1 MTSVLRAVRAN
12 QWRFT
17 NTNRRLRQQILITRV
32 KIQAKWVGSIV
43 HIDLA
48 PDLVLGNNIRIRV
61 WPRTETTI
69 KIGPKSQI
77 GDNVLF
83 QLRGGALL
91 AGMRTD
97 IRSQCSV
104 SFDGKLVLDGENT
117 ISYGCVLHCGESVHL
132 GYAAIIAEYS
142 SVADSTHFHT
152 TPDYPVGENVKFA
165 PIEIGRNTFICP
177 RVSVGRGVTIGPWS
191 VIGPSSVVANDIPP
205 GVFASGVPAK
215 VVRSLDHP
223 WMEDVLNNAPGAPD
237 PDTPAWRKHA
247 DEGLQDDA

>member
-1 MTSVLRAVRAN
+1 MTPIVRAVRAN
-12 QWRFT
+12 QWRVT
-17 NTNRRLRQQILITRV
+17 GASRWLRLKILIARV
-32 KIQAKWVGSIV
+32 KLQAKWVSSIV
-43 HIDLA
+43 HLNLAADLQ
-48 PDLVLGNNIRIRV
+48 LGSGIRMRV
-61 WPRTETTI
+61 WPNTETTV
-69 KIGPKSQI
+69 KIGPMSRI

-83 QLRGGALL
+83 DLRGGELI
-91 AGMRTD
+91 AGVRTD
-97 IRSQCSV
+97 IRAQCSV

-132 GYAAIIAEYS
+132 GYAAIMAEYS

-191 VIGPSSVVANDIPP
+191 VIGPSSVVANDIPT

-223 WMEDVLNNAPGAPD
+223 WMDAVLNNAPGAPD
-237 PDTPAWRKHA
+237 PDTPAWRKHV
-247 DEGLQDDA
+247 DGLGDDA